1 MRAWIKAAAV
11 AGLLATAAIIS
22 TRIAQSQEPGT
33 DDPAAAIGAVVEA
46 GIRERGVLHNARVGV
61 SIIDITTGRQIYGRD
76 ADGRYNAASNAKLA
90 TIAAALSRLGPDFQY
105 ETTIYADQWDRSS
118 TVKGDLFVVG
128 RGDPSLDNEGLARM
142 VSQLQRAG
150 ITRVTGG
157 LVVDDSYFDNEV
169 LPPHFDEQPDE
180 QKAFRAPVSAL
191 SLNFNAVA
199 AVVRPGPR
207 TGAPAV
213 VTLDPDNDYVSI
225 VNKVSTIK
233 TGRTRLHV
241 KVTEKRN
248 SIEMKIVGRIRT
260 DSTPRRI
267 RRRITHP
274 FEYFTSV
281 LRHVLADHGIRL
293 GRRKAKRGPPPPS
306 ATPIASVTSRPL
318 GTLVRGPGKFSNNF
332 MAETIFKT
340 IGAESLDDVRPATWA
355 DAQAAT
361 AQFLVDDV
369 GLPDGSFRLDNGSG
383 LFASNELSP
392 QQLATILRVAYRD
405 FRYGP
410 ELVSSLA
417 FAAADGTLSERMAEG
432 PGERQVRAK
441 TGTLSTVS
449 ALSGY
454 VAVDGTRPLAFS
466 ILVNDIPE
474 RRGSLRAARSL
485 QDDIA
490 EALVLYLRTPPPLD
504 R

>member
-1 MRAWIKAAAV
+1 MAT
-11 AGLLATAAIIS
+11 GLLAATVIVS
-22 TRIAQSQEPGT
+22 TRIARSQQP
-33 DDPAAAIGAVVEA
+33 DDADPAAAIGVAVEA
-46 GIRERGVLHNARVGV
+46 GIRGRGVLHNARVGV
-61 SIIDITTGRQIYGRD
+61 SIIDITTGQTIYERD
-76 ADGRYNAASNAKLA
+76 PDGRYNAASNAKL
-90 TIAAALSRLGPDFQY
+90 TTMAAALSQLGPDFQY

-128 RGDPSLDNEGLARM
+128 RGDPSLDNEALARL

-157 LVVDDSYFDNEV
+157 LVVDDSYFDGEV

-180 QKAFRAPVSAL
+180 QKSFRAPVSAL

-199 AVVRPGPR
+199 AVVRPG
-207 TGAPAV
+207 TGSGAPAV
-213 VTLDPDNDYVSI
+213 ITLDPDNDYVTI
-225 VNKVSTIK
+225 VNNVSTIK

-241 KVTEKRN
+241 KLTEHRN
-248 SIEMKIVGRIRT
+248 SIEMKLVGRIRT
-260 DSTPRRI
+260 DSTPRRV

-274 FEYFTSV
+274 FEYFGSV
-281 LRHVLADHGIRL
+281 LRQVVAHHGIHL
-293 GRRKAKRGPPPPS
+293 GNRTAKRGSPPPS
-306 ATPIASVTSRPL
+306 ATPLASGTSQPL
-318 GTLVRGPGKFSNNF
+318 GVLVRGPGKFSNNF
-332 MAETIFKT
+332 MAEAIFKT
-340 IGAESLDDVRPATWA
+340 VGAESLNDVRPATWA
-355 DAQAAT
+355 DAQLAT
-361 AQFLVDDV
+361 KQFLVQTV
-369 GLPDGSFRLDNGSG
+369 GLPDGSFRVDNGSG

-392 QQLATILRVAYRD
+392 RQIATVLRVAYRD

-410 ELVSSLA
+410 EYVSSLA

-466 ILVNDIPE
+466 ILVNDIPK
-474 RRGSLRAARSL
+474 RSGSLSAARSL

-490 EALVLYLRTPPPLD
+490 EALVIYLRTP